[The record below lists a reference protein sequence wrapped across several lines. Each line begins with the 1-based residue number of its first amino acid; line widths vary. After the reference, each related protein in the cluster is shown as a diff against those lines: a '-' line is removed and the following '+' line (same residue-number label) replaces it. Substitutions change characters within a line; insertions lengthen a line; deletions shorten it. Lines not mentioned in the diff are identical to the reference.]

1 MALINPCEDHS
12 ECEYSFAESEGAIMP
27 QSFTAANG
35 LSDATPQRRRVLVTG
50 AAGNIGTYFA
60 THSNA
65 KYDLRLMVQERNDKA
80 NALEQFGD
88 VVEAD
93 LRDLNRMKQVCANID
108 TVLHLAGDASPSATW
123 DSLLDANIIGTYN
136 TLIAAKAAGCRRVI
150 YASSIHAVS
159 GYPADVQVKTS
170 EPVNP
175 GDLYGVTKCFG
186 EALGRYMAEQEGLSV
201 IALRIGAFQ
210 PLEAAQSEGSIGML
224 DAFVSQ
230 RDLNQLIERCIDAE
244 DLRFALFHGLSNN
257 RFKRLDISDARE
269 LVGYAPQDDLTEE
282 NPKLKGLNLNEEVNA
297 HNVSDEQQQSGLRE
311 DLST

>member
-1 MALINPCEDHS
+1 
-12 ECEYSFAESEGAIMP
+12 MP
-27 QSFTAANG
+27 QSFTTENP
-35 LSDATPQRRRVLVTG
+35 LSDGQPQRRRILVTG

-60 THSNA
+60 THSHP
-65 KYDLRLMVQERNDKA
+65 KYDLRLMVQERTEESTS
-80 NALEQFGD
+80 LEQFGELA
-88 VVEAD
+88 VAD
-93 LRDLNRMKQVCANID
+93 LGDLNRMKQVCTGID
-108 TVLHLAGDASPSATW
+108 TVVHLAANPSPDATW
-123 DSLLDANIIGTYN
+123 DSLLDANIIGTYH
-136 TLIAAKAAGCRRVI
+136 TLVAAKAAGCRRVI

-210 PLEAAQSEGSIGML
+210 PLEAARSEGSLGMM

-244 DLRFALFHGLSNN
+244 GLRFAILHGLSDN

-269 LVGYAPQDDLTEE
+269 LVGYAPQDDLTQE
-282 NPKLKGLNLNEEVNA
+282 NPKLKGLNLTEAVNA
-297 HNVSDEQQQSGLRE
+297 HNVSDEPRQSGLRE
-311 DLST
+311 DLS